1 MSNPNSK
8 DKEKLSQIVDKL
20 QAFVDDPEEH
30 FFYTP
35 IKESMRSLDSQK
47 VDAEML
53 LLSTVR
59 GPSATAV
66 IEDIISTSKMI
77 KEDLHS
83 TIIIRS
89 EINDRYMIKFKK
101 NNHVFTIYLS
111 PLPKKQYKLSK
122 VSVLTPDKLLLEA
135 DYIEDEHHFVESVL
149 LKLADD
155 LMCAYTD
162 QYNQEII
169 TLTEEAK
176 RIFIDNYIRD
186 VLEDH
191 DKS

>member
-1 MSNPNSK
+1 MSDITTT
-8 DKEKLSQIVDKL
+8 DKEKLLHIVNKL

-30 FFYTP
+30 FLYTP

-53 LLSTVR
+53 LLSTFR
-59 GPSATAV
+59 GPSAAAV
-66 IEDIISTSKMI
+66 IEDIIAVSKRI
-77 KEDLHS
+77 REDLKS
-83 TIIIRS
+83 TVIIRS
-89 EINDRYMIKFKK
+89 EIHDQHVIKFKK
-101 NNHVFTIYLS
+101 AYHVFTIYLS

-135 DYIEDEHHFVESVL
+135 DYIEDEDHFVESVL

-176 RIFIDNYIRD
+176 QILNR
-186 VLEDH
+186 
-191 DKS
+191 

>member
-53 LLSTVR
+53 LLSTFR
-59 GPSATAV
+59 GPSAATV
-66 IEDIISTSKMI
+66 IEDIISASKMI
-77 KEDLHS
+77 KEDLKS
-83 TIIIRS
+83 TIIIRA
-89 EINDRYMIKFKK
+89 EINDQYVIKFKK
-101 NNHVFTIYLS
+101 AYHVFTIYLS

>member
-53 LLSTVR
+53 LLSTFR

-66 IEDIISTSKMI
+66 IEDIISASKMI
-77 KEDLHS
+77 KEDLRS

-89 EINDRYMIKFKK
+89 EINDQYVIKFKK
-101 NNHVFTIYLS
+101 DLHVFTIYLS
-111 PLPKKQYKLSK
+111 QLQKKQYKLSK

-162 QYNQEII
+162 QHNQEII
-169 TLTEEAK
+169 SLTEEAK
-176 RIFIDNYIRD
+176 KIFIDNYIRD
-186 VLEDH
+186 VIEDH